1 MAFYGVGI
9 DCEVARLINEIKM
22 KLANKYGCYG
32 LRQLDLAYKELNSN
46 TRGLVTPDQFIQT
59 LNSIGVFVRQID
71 NQALVKYFGRN
82 GQGINTQEFV
92 DRFREKL
99 SPERETIVKSAFN
112 KLDTNQGGS
121 LCPNEISIL
130 SIYPGTLYRSNF
142 NSDFVLGRKSEQD
155 AVKDY
160 FGLFDKNQDGKITYD
175 EWKNY
180 YVDVSSMTGGDF
192 AFRELV
198 NNSWGEVTKN
208 SSLSQE
214 EVNGYIN
221 LIRERLVT
229 MTKGV
234 EDEFKL
240 QKLYKSFDK
249 HNSGMLSLYEFDG
262 MLLQL
267 NIVVPKDVMPSLF
280 KALDKNKSG
289 YIEFDEFCNFIL
301 YNPYKR

>member
-1 MAFYGVGI
+1 
-9 DCEVARLINEIKM
+9 
-22 KLANKYGCYG
+22 
-32 LRQLDLAYKELNSN
+32 
-46 TRGLVTPDQFIQT
+46 
-59 LNSIGVFVRQID
+59 
-71 NQALVKYFGRN
+71 
-82 GQGINTQEFV
+82 
-92 DRFREKL
+92 
-99 SPERETIVKSAFN
+99 
-112 KLDTNQGGS
+112 
-121 LCPNEISIL
+121 
-130 SIYPGTLYRSNF
+130 
-142 NSDFVLGRKSEQD
+142 
-155 AVKDY
+155 
-160 FGLFDKNQDGKITYD
+160 
-175 EWKNY
+175 
-180 YVDVSSMTGGDF
+180 MTGGDF

-198 NNSWGEVTKN
+198 NNSWGEVTQN